1 MSNDL
6 INLIVELDEDEAIEL
21 VHHRIKEGEDPLN
34 ILGDVKEAMSV
45 VGEKYQKNEYFLSEL
60 IMTGEISKDITDIIQ
75 PLLKPDTNSK
85 NLGKIVLGTVFGD
98 IHDIGKDIVKFM
110 LDTNGFKVFDLGV
123 DVSKEKF
130 IEKIKEVN
138 PDIIALSGFL
148 TLAYD
153 AMKEI
158 ITEIDKAGLRENRKI
173 MIGGGQIDD
182 SIQIYVGADAF
193 GKDAVEAVK
202 IAKNWVSG

>member
-1 MSNDL
+1 LSNDL